1 MCSTA
6 CESKK
11 SDDFPVDD
19 IFEEIDLSNDETD
32 EEKSTLKI
40 KDK

>member
-6 CESKK
+6 CNSEK

-19 IFEEIDLSNDETD
+19 VFEEIDLSNGETIQV
-32 EEKSTLKI
+32 EI
-40 KDK
+40 AQKDKDS